1 MRKKNKERDLKKR
14 YLGKGLYPSQL
25 TVEVDEKKFQRLKD
39 TFKFRVE
46 IKKHTHALSHTDWST
61 KEVKEL
67 ARQDGWGNF
76 HTLSKWNPNTGK
88 HENYFVRHLYKIV
101 IYYGIREE
109 TYYTNCILVEGTY
122 YLTYNELRTSM
133 GISSSAVKRYLR
145 HMCMFRQRKS
155 APKSWDNESNLFDK
169 VEVTRNRSKLHQD
182 LKKITLDNLDDDTDL
197 STSKNLYEKTDWI
210 Y

>member
-14 YLGKGLYPSQL
+14 YLGRGLYPSQL

-46 IKKHTHALSHTDWST
+46 VTRRTESLSPTQYST
-61 KEVKEL
+61 REVRTLE
-67 ARQDGWGNF
+67 RQDKWGAF
-76 HTLSKWNPNTGK
+76 HMQSRWNPNT
-88 HENYFVRHLYKIV
+88 HEREMYYVRHFYKIT
-101 IYYGIREE
+101 IHYGIRTEE
-109 TYYTNCILVEGTY
+109 YYTKCMAVEGTY
-122 YLTYNELRTSM
+122 FLTYNEMRTTM
-133 GISSSAVKRYLR
+133 GISSAAVKRYLR

-169 VEVTRNRSKLHQD
+169 VGVTRNRSKLHQD

>member
-14 YLGKGLYPSQL
+14 YLGRGLYPSQL
-25 TVEVDEKKFQRLKD
+25 TVEVDETKFQRLKD

-46 IKKHTHALSHTDWST
+46 VTRRTESLSPTQYST
-61 KEVKEL
+61 REVRTLE
-67 ARQDGWGNF
+67 RQDKWGTF
-76 HTLSKWNPNTGK
+76 HMQSRWNPNT
-88 HENYFVRHLYKIV
+88 HEREMYYVRHFYKIT
-101 IYYGIREE
+101 IYYGIRTEK
-109 TYYTNCILVEGTY
+109 YYTNRNLIEGTY
-122 YLTYNELRTSM
+122 FLTYNEMRTLM
-133 GISSSAVKRYLR
+133 GISGTVVKRYLR
-145 HMCMFRQRKS
+145 HMCMLRKRKS
-155 APKSWDNESNLFDK
+155 APKAWDNESNLFDK

>member
-1 MRKKNKERDLKKR
+1 
-14 YLGKGLYPSQL
+14 
-25 TVEVDEKKFQRLKD
+25 
-39 TFKFRVE
+39 
-46 IKKHTHALSHTDWST
+46 
-61 KEVKEL
+61 
-67 ARQDGWGNF
+67 
-76 HTLSKWNPNTGK
+76 
-88 HENYFVRHLYKIV
+88 
-101 IYYGIREE
+101 
-109 TYYTNCILVEGTY
+109 
-122 YLTYNELRTSM
+122 M
-133 GISSSAVKRYLR
+133 GINSSVVKRYLR

>member
-1 MRKKNKERDLKKR
+1 MRKKHKERDLKKR

-46 IKKHTHALSHTDWST
+46 VTRRTESLSPTQYST
-61 KEVKEL
+61 RQVRTLE
-67 ARQDGWGNF
+67 RQDKWGTF
-76 HTLSKWNPNTGK
+76 HMQSRWNPNTY
-88 HENYFVRHLYKIV
+88 EREMYYVRHFYKI
-101 IYYGIREE
+101 IIHYGTRTEE
-109 TYYTNCILVEGTY
+109 YYTNRNLIEGTY
-122 YLTYNELRTSM
+122 FLTYNEMRTLMRINSTV
-133 GISSSAVKRYLR
+133 VKRYLR
-145 HMCMFRQRKS
+145 HMCMLRKRKS
-155 APKSWDNESNLFDK
+155 APKSWDNESNLFNK

>member
-25 TVEVDEKKFQRLKD
+25 TVEVDEKKFHRLKD

-46 IKKHTHALSHTDWST
+46 VARRTESLSPTQYST
-61 KEVKEL
+61 REVRTLE
-67 ARQDGWGNF
+67 RQDKWGAF
-76 HTLSKWNPNTGK
+76 HMQSRWNPNT
-88 HENYFVRHLYKIV
+88 HEREMYYVRHFYKIT
-101 IYYGIREE
+101 IHYGIKTEE
-109 TYYTNCILVEGTY
+109 YYTSRNLIEGTY
-122 YLTYNELRTSM
+122 FLTYNEMRTLM
-133 GISSSAVKRYLR
+133 GISSSVVKHYLR
-145 HMCMFRQRKS
+145 HMCIFRKRKS

>member
-46 IKKHTHALSHTDWST
+46 VTRRTESLSPTQYST
-61 KEVKEL
+61 REVRTLE
-67 ARQDGWGNF
+67 RQDKWGAF
-76 HTLSKWNPNTGK
+76 HMQSRWNPNT
-88 HENYFVRHLYKIV
+88 HEREMYYVRHFYKIT
-101 IYYGIREE
+101 IHYGIRTVE
-109 TYYTNCILVEGTY
+109 YYTNCMMVEGTY